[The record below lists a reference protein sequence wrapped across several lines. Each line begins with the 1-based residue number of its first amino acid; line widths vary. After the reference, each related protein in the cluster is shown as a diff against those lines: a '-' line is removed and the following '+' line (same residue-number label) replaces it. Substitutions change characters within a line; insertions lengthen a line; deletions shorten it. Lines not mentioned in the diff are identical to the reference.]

1 MARLPPRPLAD
12 PGCDMSDPVSTQ
24 RPTSRHIGS
33 LRALRPFIN
42 RYRLQIGF
50 ATLFLVVSAAGALA
64 VPAAVGQVIDRGFM
78 AENIGNINRWFW
90 LLFAAAAM
98 MAVGGGLRFYWVSWL
113 GQRVVADIRQ
123 AVYERVLSMSP
134 DFFGTTR
141 TGEVLSRLNTDTTL
155 VETLVGSTVSF
166 GVRNMLMLVAS
177 SVALVLTAPSLAG
190 VIGML
195 IVLIIAPVVML
206 GRWVRRLSRNAQD
219 RVADFSAHGD
229 ETINA
234 VQTVQTFAQ
243 EAREHE
249 RFAVAVE
256 SAFIAARDRIRASTL
271 LIVLIILMTFGAIT
285 FVLWLGARSVLSG
298 EMTPGQLGQF
308 VLYAAIAAGSTASLS
323 EIWSQLQRAAGAMER
338 LAELLEARP
347 SIVSPPSPRSLPP
360 GPLSVAFDA
369 VEFAYPARPD
379 EAVLRG
385 LSFQVSAGET
395 VAIVGPSGAGKSTL
409 FQLLLRFYD
418 PAAGVVRL
426 GGVDVRE
433 LDLAD
438 LRRALG
444 VVPQDVVMFSG
455 SAAEN
460 IAYGNPAAD
469 SGLIARAAQSA
480 HADEFVERWPEGYDT
495 FLGERGMRLS
505 GGQRQRIA
513 IARALIKQPPLLLL
527 DEATASLD
535 AESERL
541 VQEALNDISV
551 DRTVL
556 VIAHRLAT
564 VRRADRIVVV
574 DHGRVVAQGSHEQLV
589 ADSPLYARLARL
601 QFLAEDGQA

>member
-1 MARLPPRPLAD
+1 
-12 PGCDMSDPVSTQ
+12 MSDSEAIQ
-24 RPTSRHIGS
+24 RPASRSLGS
-33 LRALRPFIN
+33 LRALRPYIA
-42 RYRLQIGF
+42 RYRLQIGL
-50 ATLFLVVSAAGALA
+50 ALLFLVISAAGALSI
-64 VPAAVGQVIDRGFM
+64 PAAVGQVIDRGFM
-78 AENIGNINRWFW
+78 AEDIANINRWFW

-123 AVYERVLSMSP
+123 AVYGRVLSMSP
-134 DFFGTTR
+134 EFFGTTR

-166 GVRNMLMLVAS
+166 GVRNLLMLAAS
-177 SVALVLTAPSLAG
+177 SIALAVTAPSLAG
-190 VIGML
+190 VIALL
-195 IVLIIAPVVML
+195 IVLIIVPVVLL
-206 GRWVRRLSRNAQD
+206 GRWVRRLSRSAQD
-219 RVADFSAHGD
+219 RVADFSARGD

-243 EAREHE
+243 EARERA
-249 RFAVAVE
+249 RFDESVE
-256 SAFIAARDRIRASTL
+256 SAFVAARDRIRASTL
-271 LIVLIILMTFGAIT
+271 LIVLVIMMTFGAIT

-338 LAELLEARP
+338 LAELLEAHP
-347 SIVSPPSPRSLPP
+347 TIISPENPCGLPE
-360 GPLSVAFDA
+360 GPLAVAFEDVA
-369 VEFAYPARPD
+369 FAYPSRPD
-379 EAVLRG
+379 EPVLRG
-385 LSFQVSAGET
+385 LSFDVRAGET

-418 PAAGVVRL
+418 TDTGRVSL
-426 GGVDVRE
+426 GGIDVRN
-433 LDLAD
+433 LDLCE
-438 LRRALG
+438 LRQRLG

-455 SAAEN
+455 SAADN
-460 IAYGNPAAD
+460 IAYGQPDA
-469 SGLIARAAQSA
+469 SPGQVERAAHSA
-480 HADEFVERWPEGYDT
+480 HADEFVERWPERYDT
-495 FLGERGMRLS
+495 FLGERGIRLS

-541 VQEALNDISV
+541 VQEALNDISN

-564 VRRADRIVVV
+564 VRRADRIVVL
-574 DHGRVVAQGSHEQLV
+574 DRGSVVAQGSHDTLV
-589 ADSPLYARLARL
+589 AESPLYARLARL
-601 QFLAEDGQA
+601 QFLADEGTEPSSR

>member
-1 MARLPPRPLAD
+1 
-12 PGCDMSDPVSTQ
+12 MSEPAGNQ

-33 LRALRPFIN
+33 LRALRPFIY
-42 RYRLQIGF
+42 RYRLQIGL
-50 ATLFLVVSAAGALA
+50 ASLFLVISAAGALA
-64 VPAAVGQVIDRGFM
+64 IPAAVGQVIDRGFM

-113 GQRVVADIRQ
+113 GQRVVADIRK

-166 GVRNMLMLVAS
+166 GVRNLLMLVAS

-206 GRWVRRLSRNAQD
+206 GRWVRRLSRSAQD

-243 EAREHE
+243 EARERE
-249 RFAVAVE
+249 RFAAAVE

-347 SIVSPPSPRSLPP
+347 SIVSPASPRSLPK

-385 LSFQVSAGET
+385 LSFEVTAGET
-395 VAIVGPSGAGKSTL
+395 VAIVGPLGAGKSTL

-418 PAAGVVRL
+418 PDAGAVRL
-426 GGVDVRE
+426 GGVDVRA

-455 SAAEN
+455 SAGEN
-460 IAYGNPAAD
+460 IAYGSPGAD
-469 SGLIARAAQSA
+469 RGIIARAARSA
-480 HADEFVERWPEGYDT
+480 HADEFVERWPDGYDT
-495 FLGERGMRLS
+495 FLGERGIRLS

-541 VQEALNDISV
+541 VQEALNDISA

-564 VRRADRIVVV
+564 VRRADRIVVL

-589 ADSPLYARLARL
+589 AESPLYARLARL
-601 QFLAEDGQA
+601 QFLAEDAQA

>member
-1 MARLPPRPLAD
+1 
-12 PGCDMSDPVSTQ
+12 MSEPAGNQ

-33 LRALRPFIN
+33 LRALRPFIY
-42 RYRLQIGF
+42 RYRLQIGL
-50 ATLFLVVSAAGALA
+50 ASLFLVISAAGALA
-64 VPAAVGQVIDRGFM
+64 IPAAVGQVIDRGFM

-113 GQRVVADIRQ
+113 GQRVVADIRK

-166 GVRNMLMLVAS
+166 GVRNLLMLVAS

-206 GRWVRRLSRNAQD
+206 GRWVRRLSRSAQD

-243 EAREHE
+243 EARERE
-249 RFAVAVE
+249 RFAAAVE

-347 SIVSPPSPRSLPP
+347 SIVSPASPRSLPK

-385 LSFQVSAGET
+385 LSFEVTAGET

-418 PAAGVVRL
+418 PDAGAVRL
-426 GGVDVRE
+426 GGVDVRA

-455 SAAEN
+455 SAGEN
-460 IAYGNPAAD
+460 IAYGSPGAD
-469 SGLIARAAQSA
+469 RGIIARAARSA
-480 HADEFVERWPEGYDT
+480 HADEFVERWPDGYDT
-495 FLGERGMRLS
+495 FLGERGIRLS

-541 VQEALNDISV
+541 VQEALNDISA

-564 VRRADRIVVV
+564 VRRADRIVVL

-589 ADSPLYARLARL
+589 AESPLYARLARL
-601 QFLAEDGQA
+601 QFLAEDAQA